1 MLQQLKD
8 EGCFGD
14 FWKDIFSMKITT
26 KKDRERTKQGVEKP
40 ETTFPVE
47 DFESSSKQPTES
59 GFNKYV
65 KKVMLFN
72 STPKVNLVGKSS

>member
-26 KKDRERTKQGVEKP
+26 KKDRERTKRGSAKP
-40 ETTFPVE
+40 E
-47 DFESSSKQPTES
+47 SKQFKES
-59 GFNKYV
+59 GFNRYV